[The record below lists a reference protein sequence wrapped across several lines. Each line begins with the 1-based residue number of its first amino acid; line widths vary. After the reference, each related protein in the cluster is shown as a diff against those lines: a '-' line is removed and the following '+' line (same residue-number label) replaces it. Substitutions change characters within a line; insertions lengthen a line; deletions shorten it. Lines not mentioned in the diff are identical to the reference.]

1 MTAQTTINC
10 LEFAEKSLVIH
21 GRISVSTLPRLD
33 GVLSAKKGEVAYR
46 LLGRI
51 NARGEPELEL
61 QVQGELSL
69 ACQRCLGPLPYALD
83 AVTRFVLVSDE
94 AQLPAPEEEDDSAE
108 YLVADPHLDVAM
120 LVEDEVLLNLPLA
133 PVHAEEHCG
142 GAQDALREQKESPF
156 KVLQGLKLTKS

>member
-21 GRISVSTLPRLD
+21 GRIPVSTLPRLGD
-33 GVLSAKKGEVAYR
+33 ELFARDGEVVYR

-51 NARGEPELEL
+51 NARSEPELEL

-69 ACQRCLGPLPYALD
+69 TCQRCLGPLPFKLD
-83 AVTRFVLVSDE
+83 AATRFVLVADE
-94 AQLPAPEEEDDSAE
+94 ASLPEPEDEDDSAE
-108 YLVADPHLDVAM
+108 YLVANPHLDVAT
-120 LVEDEVLLNLPLA
+120 LIEDEVLLNLPLA

-142 GAQDALREQKESPF
+142 GALDALREEKESPF